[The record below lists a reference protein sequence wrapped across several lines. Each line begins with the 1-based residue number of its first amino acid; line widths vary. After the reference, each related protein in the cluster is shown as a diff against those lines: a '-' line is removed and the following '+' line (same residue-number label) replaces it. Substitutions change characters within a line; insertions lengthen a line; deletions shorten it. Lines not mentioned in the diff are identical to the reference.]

1 MKIYCNPLNFGY
13 KYQFNKQDDGSV
25 VASREAADPSL
36 IRFRG
41 KYLLFPSMTAGF
53 LYSEDLVH
61 WEFQPTEHL
70 PIYDY
75 APDVRTAGEYLYF
88 CASSHEEGVF
98 YRTRDPFGDEY
109 ERIEGAFPFWDPD
122 LFVDEDG
129 KFYFYWGSSTTEPL
143 YGIELDPATMRPIG
157 EKVALCAIDTEVK
170 GYERNGENHVPS
182 RSKEE
187 MEMILAGLDRQNMP
201 ESMKEAARNYIMERP
216 YMEGV
221 WVNKHDG
228 TYYLQY
234 GTPSSGHNIYGDGVY
249 VSDRPLGPYV
259 LAKNNPYSYKP
270 GGFLPGAGHGST
282 MEDEDGSVWHI
293 STMRICKNHNF
304 ERRIGLWPA
313 GYDGDGELFC
323 NQRYGDWPMDLEKL
337 RRDPWAN
344 PDWMLLSYGAK
355 ITASSVAE
363 KKVITDAA
371 AAAMGR
377 TKTEEVS
384 YDPQNVCDENIQTW
398 WKADVAKT
406 KETPQWISLDLGKI
420 CNVHAVQI
428 NFADDDLRPELP
440 EGFGLRDALM
450 QERWIDRT
458 PQKTRWLLEGSVDG
472 KDYFVIEDKRQAE
485 TDLPHDMVVSEDGW
499 KLRYVRLTVTELPY
513 GQAPC
518 VSGLRVFGLGG
529 GKLPAKP
536 AQVTADLRTSLDL
549 DVNWKDGAAVSDSA
563 GGNSRD
569 DSRDAGTDA
578 ETDAGTDAGTEGKSW
593 DPAVGY
599 VVNWGYAPD
608 KLYHSYQVFDKR
620 VSIGGLVKDQALYL
634 RVDSF
639 NENGITEGDVRKI
652 L

>member
-13 KYQFNKQDDGSV
+13 KYQFNKQNDGSV

-36 IRFRG
+36 IRFQG

-53 LYSEDLVH
+53 LYSEDLAH

-75 APDVRTAGEYLYF
+75 APDVRAVGEYLYF

-143 YGIELDPATMRPIG
+143 YGIELDPATMQPVG
-157 EKVALCAIDTEVK
+157 EKVALCAIDTGRK

-187 MEMILAGLDRQNMP
+187 MERILEGLNQKNMP

-216 YMEGV
+216 YMEGA
-221 WVNKHDG
+221 WVNKHNG

-234 GTPSSGHNIYGDGVY
+234 GTPSSARNIYGDGVY

-282 MEDEDGSVWHI
+282 MEDADGSVWHI

-313 GYDGDGELFC
+313 GYDADGELFC

-337 RRDPWAN
+337 RRDPWAS
-344 PDWMLLSYGAK
+344 PDWMLLSHGAK
-355 ITASSVAE
+355 ATASSTAE

-371 AAAMGR
+371 AAALGKVR
-377 TKTEEVS
+377 INEIS
-384 YDPQNVCDENIQTW
+384 YDPQNVSDENVQTW
-398 WKADVAKT
+398 WKADPQKAS
-406 KETPQWISLDLGKI
+406 ESSQWISLDLGKI
-420 CNVHAVQI
+420 CDVHAVQL

-440 EGFGLRDALM
+440 EEFGLRDALM

-458 PQKTRWLLEGSVDG
+458 PQKTRWLLEGSENGTDWMALC
-472 KDYFVIEDKRQAE
+472 DKRQAE
-485 TDLPHDMVVSEDGW
+485 TDLPHDLVASEDGW

-513 GQAPC
+513 GQTPC
-518 VSGLRVFGLGG
+518 VSGLRIFGLGG
-529 GKLPAKP
+529 GSLPAKP
-536 AQVTADLRTSLDL
+536 VGVTADLRTPLDL
-549 DVNWKDGAAVSDSA
+549 DVNWKDGADGS
-563 GGNSRD
+563 GL
-569 DSRDAGTDA
+569 
-578 ETDAGTDAGTEGKSW
+578 EEEKPW

-599 VVNWGYAPD
+599 VVNWGFAPD
-608 KLYHSYQVFDKR
+608 KLYHSYQVFDER

-639 NENGITEGDVRKI
+639 NENGITEGDVKKI
-652 L
+652 I

>member
-13 KYQFNKQDDGSV
+13 KYQFNKQNDGSV

-36 IRFRG
+36 IRFQG

-53 LYSEDLVH
+53 LYSVDLAH

-75 APDVRTAGEYLYF
+75 APDVRAAGEYLYF

-129 KFYFYWGSSTTEPL
+129 KCYFYWGSSSREPI
-143 YGIELDPATMRPIG
+143 YGSELDPETMQPVG
-157 EKVALCAIDTEVK
+157 EKVALCAIDTGRK

-187 MEMILAGLDRQNMP
+187 MERILEGLNQKNMP

-216 YMEGV
+216 YMEGA
-221 WVNKHDG
+221 WVNKHNG
-228 TYYLQY
+228 AYYLQY
-234 GTPSSGHNIYGDGVY
+234 GTPSSARNIYGDGVY

-259 LAKNNPYSYKP
+259 LAKNNPYSYKA

-282 MEDEDGSVWHI
+282 MEDADGSVWHI

-313 GYDGDGELFC
+313 GYDADGELFC

-337 RRDPWAN
+337 RRDPWAS
-344 PDWMLLSYGAK
+344 PDWMLLSHGAK
-355 ITASSVAE
+355 ATASSTAE

-371 AAAMGR
+371 ATALGKFR
-377 TKTEEVS
+377 INEIS
-384 YDPQNVCDENIQTW
+384 YDPQNVSDENVQTW
-398 WKADVAKT
+398 WKADPQKAS
-406 KETPQWISLDLGKI
+406 ESSQWISLDLGKI
-420 CNVHAVQI
+420 CDVHAVQL

-440 EGFGLRDALM
+440 EEFGLRDALM

-458 PQKTRWLLEGSVDG
+458 PQKTRWLLEGSENGTDWMALC
-472 KDYFVIEDKRQAE
+472 DKRHAE
-485 TDLPHDMVVSEDGW
+485 TDLPHDLVASEDGW

-513 GQAPC
+513 GQTPC

-529 GKLPAKP
+529 GSLPAKP
-536 AQVTADLRTSLDL
+536 VGVTADLRTPLDL
-549 DVNWKDGAAVSDSA
+549 DVNWKDGADVS
-563 GGNSRD
+563 GL
-569 DSRDAGTDA
+569 
-578 ETDAGTDAGTEGKSW
+578 EEEKPW

-599 VVNWGYAPD
+599 VVNWGFAPD
-608 KLYHSYQVFDKR
+608 KLYHSYQVFDEK

-639 NENGITEGDVRKI
+639 NENGITEGDVKKI
-652 L
+652 I